1 METGERNHVNAK
13 FAKITVQLTRETKG
27 SGNTG
32 HDGRDQLVE
41 FTITRVGELESAEA
55 NVIQSLVVNAESS
68 ITVFNQLV
76 DRENSVIRF
85 NDSVG
90 NLGGGNNRVSAE
102 HTIRVLLTNLGEQ
115 KRTETGTSTTT
126 KRVAELETL
135 EAVSVFSLLADD
147 IQDGLDKL
155 GSLGIVTLGPGITGT
170 RLSKDEVVRAEELS
184 VRAGTDGVHGCR
196 FQIN

>member
-1 METGERNHVNAK
+1 
-13 FAKITVQLTRETKG
+13 
-27 SGNTG
+27 
-32 HDGRDQLVE
+32 
-41 FTITRVGELESAEA
+41 
-55 NVIQSLVVNAESS
+55 
-68 ITVFNQLV
+68 
-76 DRENSVIRF
+76 
-85 NDSVG
+85 
-90 NLGGGNNRVSAE
+90 
-102 HTIRVLLTNLGEQ
+102 
-115 KRTETGTSTTT
+115 
-126 KRVAELETL
+126 VAELETL